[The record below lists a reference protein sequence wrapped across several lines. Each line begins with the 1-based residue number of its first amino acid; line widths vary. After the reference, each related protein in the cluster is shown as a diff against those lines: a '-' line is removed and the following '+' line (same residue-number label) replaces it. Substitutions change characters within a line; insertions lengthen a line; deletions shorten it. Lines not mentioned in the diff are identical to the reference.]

1 MPIEQSKL
9 LLRQSRKLSWREVL
23 LIGLPALLIAAGGVW
38 FAAKFMK
45 PAPPSRIALATGR
58 PGGGYHEFGERYRK
72 ALAKDGIQLDL
83 RETAGSVE
91 NWALLRD
98 PDSGID
104 AALVQSGVADED
116 QAQGLVSLGS
126 VAYEPLWIFCDS
138 DKPIDR
144 LPGLKGKRLAIGNP
158 GSGTRELAKRLIA
171 FNGLDEGQVTE
182 VEIGGNEAAEALL
195 TRKVDCMFMI
205 AAPQAGLLKALIYA
219 PRAEIVNFQRAE
231 AYVRRLHYLT
241 KVTLPEGTID
251 LEENIPPRD
260 ITLLASTAEL
270 LVREDLHPAIQMLL
284 LLQAAEEVHGDG
296 DIFNR
301 EGEFPSQRRFDLPL
315 SDDAKRYYKSGKPFL
330 QRYLPFWLANL
341 VDRTLVLLIPLVAI
355 LFPLFRI
362 VPPLYQWRVRSR
374 IYRWYGEL
382 MFIENETRTAMTAG
396 EQRDHESRL
405 DAIEALVND
414 LEPPLAYADQFY
426 ALRTHIDFVREKLA
440 KVTLTANA

>member
-9 LLRQSRKLSWREVL
+9 LLRQTRKLSWREVL
-23 LIGLPALLIAAGGVW
+23 VIGLPSLLIAVGGIW
-38 FAAKFMK
+38 IAAKFVK
-45 PAPPSRIALATGR
+45 PAPPSRLVLATGVA
-58 PGGGYHEFGERYRK
+58 GGGYSEFGERYRK
-72 ALAKDGIQLDL
+72 LLAKDGITLDL
-83 RETAGSVE
+83 HASAGSIE
-91 NWALLRD
+91 NYALLRD
-98 PDSGID
+98 PKSGID
-104 AALVQSGVADED
+104 AALIQSGIADED
-116 QAQGLVSLGS
+116 DTAGLVSLGS

-138 DKPIDR
+138 AKPIDR
-144 LPGLKGKRLAIGNP
+144 LPGLKGKRLAIGVP

-182 VEIGGNEAAEALL
+182 IEIGGTEAAEALL
-195 TRKVDCMFMI
+195 TRKVDCMFII

-219 PRAEIVNFQRAE
+219 PRAEIVNFARAE

-251 LEENIPPRD
+251 LEQNIPPRD

-270 LVREDLHPAIQMLL
+270 VVREELHPAIQML

-296 DIFNR
+296 NIFQG
-301 EGEFPSQRRFDLPL
+301 EGEFPSAKRFDFPL
-315 SDDAKRYYKSGKPFL
+315 SDDARRYYKSGKPFL

-341 VDRTLVLLIPLVAI
+341 VDRMLVLLIPLVAI

-382 MFIENETRTAMTAG
+382 MFIENETRNAMTAG
-396 EQRDHESRL
+396 EQRDHEVRL

-414 LEPPLAYADQFY
+414 LEPPLAYADQLY
-426 ALRTHIDFVREKLA
+426 ALRMHIDFVRDKLSKA
-440 KVTLTANA
+440 TLT